1 MKFQNVRYWVF
12 DLDNTLYP
20 SSSNLY
26 SKIDVRMKT
35 FIMNN
40 LSLNQEEA
48 HKLQKKYYLD
58 YGTTLNGL
66 MRNHSINPK
75 SFLDYVH
82 DIDIENI
89 KPNSKLNNALNK
101 LQGKKYIYTNGSKDH
116 SIRVLKKLNIYDQ
129 FKDIFDIELANFIP
143 KPKMESLNSM
153 INHYRIKPRQA
164 AFFEDIARNLV
175 NPKKIGFKTILI
187 NSKFHPDKKDNLFS
201 LKEVEKKYIDYI
213 VSNLEKFL
221 SKINLDIIR

>member
-1 MKFQNVRYWVF
+1 MKFQNIRYWVF

-26 SKIDVRMKT
+26 SKIDVRMKA

-48 HKLQKKYYLD
+48 HKLQKRYYLD

-89 KPNSKLNNALNK
+89 KPNSKLNNALN
-101 LQGKKYIYTNGSKDH
+101 
-116 SIRVLKKLNIYDQ
+116 
-129 FKDIFDIELANFIP
+129 
-143 KPKMESLNSM
+143 
-153 INHYRIKPRQA
+153 
-164 AFFEDIARNLV
+164 
-175 NPKKIGFKTILI
+175 
-187 NSKFHPDKKDNLFS
+187 
-201 LKEVEKKYIDYI
+201 
-213 VSNLEKFL
+213 
-221 SKINLDIIR
+221 